1 MADSLPPLLQ
11 RVASLGYAVF
21 SNGDYDLNIVG
32 IRSKN
37 PIANSFDD
45 WMTCTYKENGS
56 WRTHWWVCTTDP
68 GTYWL
73 EGYDS
78 SRVKG
83 TAILQPG
90 QYRGVYKVDLH
101 GGKYEA
107 LCQRNGPVKV
117 WRDSNRDNT
126 LDWKGPTYEGMY
138 GINIH
143 HASYTGTSTQVDKW
157 SAGCQVFANID
168 NFNEFMSIVKL
179 QVSKRGWKTFTYTL
193 IEEE

>member
-1 MADSLPPLLQ
+1 MFPPILQ
-11 RVASLGYAVF
+11 RVKDLGYAVF
-21 SNGDYDLNIVG
+21 ENGDYDLNLVG

-37 PIANSFDD
+37 PVANSFDD
-45 WMTCTYKENGS
+45 WMTCTYKKDGR
-56 WRTHWWVCTTDP
+56 WVTHWWQCTTDP

-78 SRVKG
+78 SRVAG

-90 QYRGVYKVDLH
+90 QYRGVYKIDLH

-117 WRDSNRDNT
+117 WRDSNRDDT
-126 LDWKGPTYEGMY
+126 LDWEGETFEGMY

-157 SAGCQVFANID
+157 SAGCQVIANID
-168 NFNEFMSIVKL
+168 DFNDLMSIAKL
-179 QVSKRGWKTFTYTL
+179 QVSKRGWSSFTYTL
-193 IEEE
+193 IEGE